1 MLSGVITSS
10 QGTGGAIE
18 GGLMTVTTGFS
29 LASPDATGVAPAN
42 FTTVDVSLAGVGS
55 LSAKAG
61 KGSLKVSGK
70 GSQLP
75 VAVAG
80 PKGVEVF
87 TPSFGLSAQDSKDL
101 NGGALTYQW
110 ALIPTVGQSV
120 NLAGRHHSE
129 ALCHHQRQRF
139 RVRNL
144 HVPVDRD
151 ECLGPI
157 EHRHRYCCL
166 RQRAVDN
173 S

>member
-120 NLAGRHHSE
+120 TLQGAITAKPFVTIN
-129 ALCHHQRQRF
+129 
-139 RVRNL
+139 
-144 HVPVDRD
+144 
-151 ECLGPI
+151 
-157 EHRHRYCCL
+157 
-166 RQRAVDN
+166 DN
-173 S
+173 GFAYGIYTFQLTVTNASGLSSIDTVTVAYDSAQ